1 MGGPRLQ
8 KIFILPLKLVVLW
21 CYELDGF
28 ESLQEKLIE
37 KLRKVAENELKA
49 REAEIYRLKERYK
62 EVIKSRYE
70 EAVEEFTKLLGG
82 EKGANSG

>member
-1 MGGPRLQ
+1 M
-8 KIFILPLKLVVLW
+8 
-21 CYELDGF
+21 DGF